1 MRIISGKYKS
11 KRIMAPKKL
20 PIRPT
25 TDIAKEG
32 LFNILNNKIHFS
44 DISVLDLFSGSGN
57 ITYEFISRGT
67 KNITVVDQHYGCVK
81 FIKETSKELEASI
94 AVVKSEVFKYLE
106 NVHLKFDIIFADPPY
121 DFSDEQFTKI
131 VDLVINN
138 NFLEDDGILIVEHSK
153 HTGNLKEHSNFTE
166 ERRYGGS
173 VFSFFSK

>member
-11 KRIMAPKKL
+11 KRITAPKKL

-32 LFNILNNKIHFS
+32 LFNILSNRLHFQ
-44 DISVLDLFSGSGN
+44 DIAVLDLFSGSGN

-81 FIKETSKELEASI
+81 FIKETSEELEASI
-94 AVVKSEVFKYLE
+94 SVIKSEVFKYLE
-106 NVHLKFDIIFADPPY
+106 KANAKFDLIFADPPY
-121 DFSDEQFTKI
+121 DLPEEQFAKI
-131 VDLVINN
+131 VDLVITQD
-138 NFLEDDGILIVEHSK
+138 FLEEDGVLIIEHSK
-153 HTGNLKEHSNFTE
+153 HTSHLKENAYFTE
-166 ERRYGGS
+166 ERRYGNS